1 MKAFKP
7 GRNLNLNVLYYR
19 QHCLNPEWRENN
31 VYMIKWITP
40 TNGYQAGT
48 ATTWMTLRKAGTVQK
63 VFWSSFFS
71 VECLGCHGWRW
82 TTRTLG
88 REDVTRL
95 VSVFNELRHWR
106 GTHLLIY
113 IRPLPGGWNWVY
125 CNMKAQMVPC
135 FGQWQGD
142 YSRNDFGTF
151 RSLSCLSTPRCIPWS
166 AEIIQSFSS
175 RSSIGKDKEQTR
187 PDSRDNW
194 RDGFSMV
201 KWTKRIP
208 AWRIS
213 DPWHGPDLCH

>member
-1 MKAFKP
+1 MVT
-7 GRNLNLNVLYYR
+7 RLEQLQL
-19 QHCLNPEWRENN
+19 EWPFA
-31 VYMIKWITP
+31 K
-40 TNGYQAGT
+40 QALCKRYSG
-48 ATTWMTLRKAGTVQK
+48 V
-63 VFWSSFFS
+63 VFFFS
-71 VECLGCHGWRW
+71 VECLRCHGWRW
-82 TTRTLG
+82 TTRTLD

-187 PDSRDNW
+187 PDSPDNW
-194 RDGFSMV
+194 RDGSSMV

-208 AWRIS
+208 AWRIC
-213 DPWHGPDLCH
+213 DPWHGPDDWFVSLINCPSQWRKGLLLTRLRGSESRHVHFNTLDYKCE